1 MAQAQPGKASEPKD
15 IPVMEAIAKLRP
27 DDEFLLST
35 SEFVDPAI
43 PIVYVKNKGSY
54 LLFRSPNVSTTLV
67 PEMPLWFKITCFALR
82 AAVTF
87 KGEIYKIFNSG
98 ETTYPCVIVKVPPQV
113 TMTPVKM
120 ADGIIN
126 VDIPLSWR
134 KTASMKRGTLKRL
147 TMKGGIFETPEEN
160 VSTRDKIKVSL
171 TLGDVSTGELE
182 VGIERI
188 TPNEE
193 GGNFI
198 SNTIEF
204 VFIDLT
210 PPQESKI
217 QTGINEVKNTQGTD
231 EQI

>member
-1 MAQAQPGKASEPKD
+1 MAQVQPSQGSEPKD
-15 IPVMEAIAKLRP
+15 IPAMDAIAKLRP
-27 DDEFLLST
+27 DDTFVIST

-67 PEMPLWFKITCFALR
+67 PEMPLWFKITCFGLR
-82 AAVTF
+82 AEVTF

-98 ETTYPCVIVKVPPQV
+98 ETTYPCVIIKVPPQV
-113 TMTPVKM
+113 TATSVKM
-120 ADGIIN
+120 ADGIMN
-126 VDIPLSWR
+126 VDLPLTWR

-147 TMKGGIFETPEEN
+147 TLKGGMFETPEEN
-160 VSTRDKIKVSL
+160 ISTRDKIKLSL
-171 TLGDVSTGELE
+171 TLGDVATGELN

-198 SNTIEF
+198 SNTIDF

-210 PPQESKI
+210 PPQESKL
-217 QTGINEVKNTQGTD
+217 QTGINEVKSTQGD
-231 EQI
+231 VE